1 MQVGS
6 LSMCDGVALHEVD
19 WQAASYLLRNPFSAV
34 LSADVHQS
42 IYLIESNI
50 LFFNL
55 HLSGRFYL

>member
-1 MQVGS
+1 
-6 LSMCDGVALHEVD
+6 MCDGVALHEVD